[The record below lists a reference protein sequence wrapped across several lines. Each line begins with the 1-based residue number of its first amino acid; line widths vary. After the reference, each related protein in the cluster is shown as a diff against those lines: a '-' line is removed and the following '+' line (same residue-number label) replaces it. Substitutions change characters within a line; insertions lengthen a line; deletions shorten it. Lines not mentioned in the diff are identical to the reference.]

1 MRRMGRAACVLAV
14 TLAID
19 GSSRAV
25 QGFRT
30 PGTAAVAVKLDASS
44 AVAAALFSTLDRD
57 PLMAVFAGPPLGPLA
72 PLGPLPER
80 VIESSS

>member
-1 MRRMGRAACVLAV
+1 MLSV

-57 PLMAVFAGPPLGPLA
+57 PLMAVFAGPPLGPLGPLA